1 MMETERFM
9 EIPAQQRMERQV
21 TLVREQDEEYMAALQ
36 RAVALDVQE
45 TYSPPSYGTFDEIN
59 EEGDS
64 SSSSRGE
71 LPFVSSK
78 TRKENW
84 DDLAG
89 RLFDID
95 ESGQTLLKK

>member
-1 MMETERFM
+1 MMETERIM
-9 EIPAQQRMERQV
+9 EIPPQQRMERQV
-21 TLVREQDEEYMAALQ
+21 SLTREHSEEYKAALQ
-36 RAVALDVQE
+36 KAVALDVQE
-45 TYSPPSYGTFDEIN
+45 AYSPSSYGTFDEIN
-59 EEGDS
+59 EEGDN
-64 SSSSRGE
+64 SSSSRTE

-78 TRKENW
+78 RRKENW